1 MHSQVFCA
9 LREWETGE
17 RITKEFKD
25 YVYQP
30 IYEEFCNHLKG
41 LMATFTEAKKKL
53 AARLKKIAH
62 AGRYAAF
69 LLFMFSTLT
78 LCHCNSQ
85 GQESL
90 AWQG

>member
-53 AARLKKIAH
+53 AADH
-62 AGRYAAF
+62 TF
-69 LLFMFSTLT
+69 
-78 LCHCNSQ
+78 

-90 AWQG
+90 RNSEGSGIR